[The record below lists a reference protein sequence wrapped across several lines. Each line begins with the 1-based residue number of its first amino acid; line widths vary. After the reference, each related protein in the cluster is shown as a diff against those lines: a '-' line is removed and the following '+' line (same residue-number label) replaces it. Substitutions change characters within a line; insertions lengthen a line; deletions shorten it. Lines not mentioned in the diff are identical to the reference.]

1 MLDRVVVT
9 VVGESEL
16 MTVECHWAGGC
27 RTSHQVIRP
36 VRRLRQLRHHRELVA
51 RIEAMF
57 GEGCRPPEIARRL
70 NAEGW
75 RTVRNRPFSENAAR
89 SLLQR
94 KGLLPDGR
102 HRPSAVVDRAP
113 DECTVAELS
122 VRLDVPEGTIY
133 RWLHTGQLKARK
145 TTAVRHDLWLVR
157 LQDAIDH
164 DRRRHARPQWMP
176 PVR

>member
-1 MLDRVVVT
+1 M
-9 VVGESEL
+9 
-16 MTVECHWAGGC
+16 
-27 RTSHQVIRP
+27 
-36 VRRLRQLRHHRELVA
+36 
-51 RIEAMF
+51 
-57 GEGCRPPEIARRL
+57 
-70 NAEGW
+70 
-75 RTVRNRPFSENAAR
+75 RNRPFSENAAR

>member
-1 MLDRVVVT
+1 
-9 VVGESEL
+9 
-16 MTVECHWAGGC
+16 
-27 RTSHQVIRP
+27 
-36 VRRLRQLRHHRELVA
+36 
-51 RIEAMF
+51 MF

-75 RTVRNRPFSENAAR
+75 RTVRNLPFSENATR

-94 KGLLPDGR
+94 KGMLPDGR
-102 HRPSAVVDRAP
+102 HRPSVVVDRAP

-164 DRRRHARPQWMP
+164 DRCRRNPRPQWIP
-176 PVR
+176 PVA